1 MNPTKT
7 NNMYIVISSSP
18 DGDTYSIHQDL
29 EAAKKAFN
37 KEKESIEDSG
47 FYDDAVY
54 FASVTEGSKFGWG
67 THGDFF
73 GGEII
78 EEFSL

>member
-1 MNPTKT
+1 
-7 NNMYIVISSSP
+7 MYIVISLAP
-18 DGDTYSIHQDL
+18 DGDTYSIHPDL

-37 KEKESIEDSG
+37 EEKESIEDCE

-54 FASVTEGSKFGWG
+54 LASVPEGSKFGWG
-67 THGDFF
+67 AQGDFF

-78 EEFSL
+78 DEFSL